1 MNTRLQQGF
10 TLIELMIVIAIIG
23 ILAAVAIPAY
33 QDYTARAQIS
43 EGFSLSDGLK
53 SSIVDLYT
61 NTGSWP
67 SSTAGSPIP
76 TATSIAGKYVL
87 SVGVAAGKM
96 TVTMKGT
103 GSVAAPLISKTFTVE
118 PTNAGGTIKWSCLP
132 GTGLN
137 SKYLPQSCR

>member
-43 EGFSLSDGLK
+43 EGFSLTDGLK
-53 SSIVDLYT
+53 STVVDQYT

-67 SSTAGSPIP
+67 SSANGVIP
-76 TATSIAGKYVL
+76 AETSVTGKYV
-87 SVGVAAGKM
+87 SKVNVNAGLM

-103 GSVAAPLISKTFTVE
+103 GSVAAPLVTKTFSIT
-118 PTNAGGTIKWSCLP
+118 PTNSGGTIKWTCAA

-137 SKYLPQSCR
+137 TKYLPQSCR